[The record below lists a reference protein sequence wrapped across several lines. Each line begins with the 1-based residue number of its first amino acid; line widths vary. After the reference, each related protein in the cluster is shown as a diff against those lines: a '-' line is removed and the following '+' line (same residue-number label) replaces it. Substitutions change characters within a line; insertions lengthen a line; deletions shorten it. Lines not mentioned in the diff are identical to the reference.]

1 MSPFQ
6 PTLDWTRAEL
16 LLLREVVKRIG
27 KGLNPEPAI
36 REMLHLMSELL
47 GLNRGR
53 VVLRNSEAGP
63 QAARIAYAYGLTQ
76 AQIERGHYLLNEGIT
91 GQVLATGKPA
101 IIQDLD
107 QEPSFL
113 FRAIARAE
121 LPSETVSF
129 LAIPIWIRGQVKGVL
144 ACHRI
149 RGRHRHLNDDLELLG
164 VLATLCGQLIELNE
178 FVEDQ
183 TRELEARNVL
193 LEKALESKSPQFGI
207 VGNSPSLVRCLDELQ
222 RVSPTHATVL
232 LLGESGTGKELF
244 ARALHVQSA
253 RSDGP
258 FVRVNCAAIPETL
271 FESEL
276 FGHEKGAFTGAHSA
290 RMGLLEQAQG
300 GTLFLD
306 EIGEL
311 PIAVQSK
318 LLRVLQENRVT
329 RLGGSHEVPLDVR
342 FVAATNA
349 QLVQAVQDGRFRQD
363 LFYRLNVIPL
373 RLPPLRDRPED
384 LLPLIRFYL
393 SRLNQTHQKHVYL
406 DASVMKRLRDYDWP
420 GNVRE
425 LANLM
430 ERLVLLAPHP
440 MVTEAVLNRLWT
452 TQDEARVSS
461 PHPGGRSLPGSLSD
475 EDLLEA
481 LRASGQNQSR
491 AAQSLGVTLRQFSYQ
506 LKKRGIQLRG

>member
-1 MSPFQ
+1 MS
-6 PTLDWTRAEL
+6 DWTRAEL

-27 KGLNPEPAI
+27 KGLSPEPAI
-36 REMLHLMSELL
+36 HEMLHLMSELL

-53 VVLRNSEAGP
+53 VVLRNGEAGP
-63 QAARIAYAYGLTQ
+63 QAARIVYAYGLTQ
-76 AQIERGHYLLNEGIT
+76 EQIERGHYLLREGVT
-91 GQVLATGKPA
+91 GQVLATGHPA

-113 FRAIARAE
+113 FRAISRSE
-121 LPSETVSF
+121 LPNETVSF
-129 LAIPIWIRGQVKGVL
+129 LAIPIWIQGQVRGVL

-149 RGRHRHLNDDLELLG
+149 RIRQRHLNDDIELLG
-164 VLATLCGQLIELNE
+164 VLATLCGQLIELSE
-178 FVEDQ
+178 LVEDQ
-183 TRELEARNVL
+183 TRALEARNAL
-193 LEKALESKSPQFGI
+193 LERALETKSPQFGI
-207 VGNSPSLVRCLDELQ
+207 VGSSPSLLRCLDELQ
-222 RVSPTHATVL
+222 RVSPTNATVL

-276 FGHEKGAFTGAHSA
+276 FGHERGAFTGAQSA
-290 RMGLLEQAQG
+290 RAGLLEQAQG

-311 PIAVQSK
+311 PMAVQSK

-329 RLGGSHEVPLDVR
+329 RLGGKREVALDVR

-349 QLVQAVQDGRFRQD
+349 HLAQAVQEGRFRQD

-406 DASVMKRLRDYDWP
+406 DAPVVKRLQAYDWP

-430 ERLVLLAPHP
+430 ERLVLLAPDP
-440 MVTEAVLNRLWT
+440 RVTEELLTRLWT
-452 TQDEARVSS
+452 PQDEARLAAAQ
-461 PHPGGRSLPGSLSD
+461 PGVQRLPNVLSD
-475 EDLLEA
+475 EALIEA
-481 LRASGQNQSR
+481 LRVAGHNQSR
-491 AAQSLGVTLRQFSYQ
+491 AAQSLGMTLRQFSYQ
-506 LKKRGIQLRG
+506 LKKRGIQVRT